1 MSEQQSVSRFPG
13 ALPANV
19 AAATADLVRLRH
31 AARDLTL
38 FPRLP
43 PRAVSAGGHQSRCR
57 GRGMDFDEVRPYQ
70 PGDDIRT
77 IDWRVTARTT
87 QTHTKVFREERERPV
102 IVVVDLRQT
111 MFFGSKKTKSV
122 VACEVAAAL
131 AWAGCNAGDRVGGLV
146 FAPDQQRDIR
156 AGRSH
161 HSVLQLIKILSDT
174 SASLIDRRTDRF
186 SLTQIFEDTRR
197 IAHPGAAI
205 VFISDF
211 HDFDRDGERHLFEL
225 ARHSDVTLCHIYD
238 DLEVRLPPPGNYP
251 VTNGGRRFTLNTR
264 NVRTREAFELH
275 KQKQFKAL
283 QQAATR
289 LRLAYLQVRATDE
302 IMPLLQNA
310 YSNKIRRRRS
320 R

>member
-1 MSEQQSVSRFPG
+1 MSDQQPASSLPG

-43 PRAVSAGGHQSRCR
+43 PRAVSAGGHQSRFR

-111 MFFGSKKTKSV
+111 MFFGTKKAKSV
-122 VACEVAAAL
+122 AACEVAAAL
-131 AWAGCNAGDRVGGLV
+131 AWAGFNAGDRVGGLV

-156 AGRSH
+156 ARRSH
-161 HSVLQLIKILSDT
+161 HSVLQLIRILSDS
-174 SASLIDRRTDRF
+174 SAALIKRRPDRF

-211 HDFDRDGERHLFEL
+211 HDFDRDAERHLFEL
-225 ARHSDVTLCHIYD
+225 ARHSDLTLCHIYD
-238 DLEVRLPPPGNYP
+238 DLDVRLPPPGSYP
-251 VTNGGRRFTLNTR
+251 VINGGHRFTLNTR
-264 NVRTREAFELH
+264 NARVREAFELS
-275 KQKQFKAL
+275 KQKQFKTL
-283 QQAATR
+283 QQATTR
-289 LRLAYLQVRATDE
+289 LRAAYLQVRAGDDV
-302 IMPLLQNA
+302 MPLLQSV
-310 YSNKIRRRRS
+310 YSNKTNRRRR